1 MIEINNLSI
10 KIQSIEDIIRC
21 STLSSLLELSGWPKP
36 GNVHRTHDFEDT
48 RFEHFLSAISAIQP
62 SFHKF
67 CKRIFDS
74 VQKFDQNYDLINL
87 GSVYFESVN
96 TMMDWQMGG
105 NVLLGHILILT
116 PLLASTTLCLKFNK
130 LKFKHLKRILLK
142 IIEDS
147 TVEDTINLY
156 KAIRKA
162 NPGGLGKVQ
171 VLKWLL
177 IHLFSKE
184 YDLIS
189 REYATGY
196 QIIFNT
202 GIPYYIEK
210 FKSTKDINVAT
221 VDTFLRILSLFP
233 DSLIIRKSNEKNAL
247 KISQEASK
255 IIRMGGISKK
265 DGLKATL
272 ELDKFIQR
280 RKGKLN
286 PGTTADILAGV
297 IFCSLISGIRF

>member
-162 NPGGLGKVQ
+162 NPGGLGKVAR
-171 VLKWLL
+171 
-177 IHLFSKE
+177 
-184 YDLIS
+184 Y
-189 REYATGY
+189 
-196 QIIFNT
+196 
-202 GIPYYIEK
+202 
-210 FKSTKDINVAT
+210 DINNPNS
-221 VDTFLRILSLFP
+221 LRELQN
-233 DSLIIRKSNEKNAL
+233 DNVNL
-247 KISQEASK
+247 K
-255 IIRMGGISKK
+255 M
-265 DGLKATL
+265 
-272 ELDKFIQR
+272 
-280 RKGKLN
+280 
-286 PGTTADILAGV
+286 
-297 IFCSLISGIRF
+297 